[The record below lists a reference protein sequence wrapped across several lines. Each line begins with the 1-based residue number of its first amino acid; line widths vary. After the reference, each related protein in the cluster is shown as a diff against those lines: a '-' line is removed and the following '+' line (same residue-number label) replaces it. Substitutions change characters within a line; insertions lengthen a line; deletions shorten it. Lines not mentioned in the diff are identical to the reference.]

1 MRVCVCVCVCVCAR
15 DCVGCRRIGDCCHDY
30 VDFCSDF
37 VSTAA
42 VTTTTA
48 PVTAECE
55 GTISVLAFVGDG
67 YCDSIGNYNTL
78 LCGWDGGDCCA
89 DRCVDG
95 PTHVCGA
102 GADMVCF
109 DPGSSSY
116 LPFEQRSCE
125 DVVAKFAWVGDGM
138 CDFEGLYNTAKCSW
152 DGGDCCS
159 STCVSSEM
167 GFECFS
173 SQFHC
178 LDVDA
183 SDYGS
188 GSGLCIVDYEEWL
201 GDGG

>member
-1 MRVCVCVCVCVCAR
+1 
-15 DCVGCRRIGDCCHDY
+15 
-30 VDFCSDF
+30 
-37 VSTAA
+37 
-42 VTTTTA
+42 
-48 PVTAECE
+48 
-55 GTISVLAFVGDG
+55 
-67 YCDSIGNYNTL
+67 
-78 LCGWDGGDCCA
+78 
-89 DRCVDG
+89 
-95 PTHVCGA
+95 
-102 GADMVCF
+102 MVCF

-201 GDGG
+201 GDGGWVGLFVGCMRKQGIGTGTTALSHTQQTQTRYVAVMNASAKRGSA